1 MKGLQPKGIARR
13 NKMLLAAIQLFLEQG
28 YEKTT
33 TAQIAR
39 AAGMSPTSFFAA
51 FENKEALLLTL
62 TQIMFENQFAKAR
75 TFAKDMEPL
84 MVYCLET
91 SLQIYITELS
101 EPLREIYV
109 MAYTLPSTT
118 EYILKSTA
126 VQIKAIFSPFMPD
139 AEDKDFYE
147 MDIASG
153 SIMRG
158 FMARK
163 CDMYFTVQKKISR
176 FLECCLKLYDVPKE
190 KRASLIEAVLAFDLH
205 SEAKRLIDEII
216 AKAETGLEKAIEST
230 INEKTKKR
238 KRIITEVGY
247 VQKDENKEK
256 AGGVNNAYY
265 AVCVFKRDDG
275 CDGGAGSVACSR
287 NAYYGQGEL

>member
-1 MKGLQPKGIARR
+1 MKGLQPKGVARR

-33 TAQIAR
+33 TAQISK

-84 MVYCLET
+84 
-91 SLQIYITELS
+91 
-101 EPLREIYV
+101 REIYV

-126 VQIKAIFSPFMPD
+126 VQIKAIFSPFMPG

-163 CDMYFTVQKKISR
+163 CDMYFTVQKKIER
-176 FLECCLKLYDVPKE
+176 FLECCLKLYNVPKE

-205 SEAKRLIDEII
+205 SVAKRLIDEII
-216 AKAETGLEKAIEST
+216 AKAETGLEKAIESS
-230 INEKTKKR
+230 INEKSQN
-238 KRIITEVGY
+238 G
-247 VQKDENKEK
+247 
-256 AGGVNNAYY
+256 
-265 AVCVFKRDDG
+265 
-275 CDGGAGSVACSR
+275 
-287 NAYYGQGEL
+287 

>member
-13 NKMLLAAIQLFLEQG
+13 NKMLLAAIQLFLDQG

-75 TFAKDMEPL
+75 AFAKDMEPL

-163 CDMYFTVQKKISR
+163 CDMYFTVRKKIER
-176 FLECCLKLYDVPKE
+176 FL
-190 KRASLIEAVLAFDLH
+190 ASLIEAVLAFDLH
-205 SEAKRLIDEII
+205 SVAKRLIDEII
-216 AKAETGLEKAIEST
+216 AKAETGLEKAIESS
-230 INEKTKKR
+230 INEKSQN
-238 KRIITEVGY
+238 G
-247 VQKDENKEK
+247 
-256 AGGVNNAYY
+256 
-265 AVCVFKRDDG
+265 
-275 CDGGAGSVACSR
+275 
-287 NAYYGQGEL
+287 

>member
-13 NKMLLAAIQLFLEQG
+13 NKMLLAAIQLFLDQG

-39 AAGMSPTSFFAA
+39 AAGMSPTSFFAV

-75 TFAKDMEPL
+75 AFAKDMEPL

-153 SIMRG
+153 SIKRG

-205 SEAKRLIDEII
+205 SVAKRLIDEII
-216 AKAETGLEKAIEST
+216 AKAETGLEKAIESS
-230 INEKTKKR
+230 INEKSQN
-238 KRIITEVGY
+238 G
-247 VQKDENKEK
+247 
-256 AGGVNNAYY
+256 
-265 AVCVFKRDDG
+265 
-275 CDGGAGSVACSR
+275 
-287 NAYYGQGEL
+287 

>member
-39 AAGMSPTSFFAA
+39 AVGMSPTSFFAA

-75 TFAKDMEPL
+75 AFAKDMEPL

-126 VQIKAIFSPFMPD
+126 VQIKAIFSPFMPE

-205 SEAKRLIDEII
+205 SVAKRLIDEII

-230 INEKTKKR
+230 INEKSQN
-238 KRIITEVGY
+238 G
-247 VQKDENKEK
+247 
-256 AGGVNNAYY
+256 
-265 AVCVFKRDDG
+265 
-275 CDGGAGSVACSR
+275 
-287 NAYYGQGEL
+287 

>member
-13 NKMLLAAIQLFLEQG
+13 NKMLLAAIQLFLDQG

-39 AAGMSPTSFFAA
+39 AAGMSPTSFFTA

-62 TQIMFENQFAKAR
+62 TQIMFENQFAKTRA
-75 TFAKDMEPL
+75 FAKDMEPL

-205 SEAKRLIDEII
+205 SVAKRLIDEII
-216 AKAETGLEKAIEST
+216 AKAETGLEKAIESS
-230 INEKTKKR
+230 INEKSQN
-238 KRIITEVGY
+238 G
-247 VQKDENKEK
+247 
-256 AGGVNNAYY
+256 
-265 AVCVFKRDDG
+265 
-275 CDGGAGSVACSR
+275 
-287 NAYYGQGEL
+287 

>member
-33 TAQIAR
+33 TAQISK

-51 FENKEALLLTL
+51 FENKEALMLTL
-62 TQIMFENQFAKAR
+62 TKIMFDSQFAKAR
-75 TFAKDMEPL
+75 SFAKELEPL

-101 EPLREIYV
+101 EPLRELYV
-109 MAYTLPSTT
+109 VAYTLPSTS
-118 EYILKSTA
+118 EYIYKSTS
-126 VQIKAIFSPFMPD
+126 VQIKAIFSPFMPG

-158 FMARK
+158 FMAKK

-176 FLECCLKLYDVPKE
+176 FLECCLKLYDVPTE
-190 KRASLIEAVLAFDLH
+190 KRKSLIEAVLAFDL
-205 SEAKRLIDEII
+205 STVAQKLIEEIV
-216 AKAETGLEKAIEST
+216 AKAETGLEKAIE
-230 INEKTKKR
+230 
-238 KRIITEVGY
+238 
-247 VQKDENKEK
+247 
-256 AGGVNNAYY
+256 
-265 AVCVFKRDDG
+265 
-275 CDGGAGSVACSR
+275 
-287 NAYYGQGEL
+287 GET

>member
-13 NKMLLAAIQLFLEQG
+13 NKMLLAAIQLFLDQG

-39 AAGMSPTSFFAA
+39 AAGMSPTSFFVA

-75 TFAKDMEPL
+75 AFAKDMEPL

-126 VQIKAIFSPFMPD
+126 VQIKAIFSPFMPE

-163 CDMYFTVQKKISR
+163 CDMYFTVQKKIER

-205 SEAKRLIDEII
+205 SVAKRLIDEII

-230 INEKTKKR
+230 INEKN
-238 KRIITEVGY
+238 
-247 VQKDENKEK
+247 EN
-256 AGGVNNAYY
+256 G
-265 AVCVFKRDDG
+265 
-275 CDGGAGSVACSR
+275 
-287 NAYYGQGEL
+287 

>member
-1 MKGLQPKGIARR
+1 MKGLQPKGVARR

-33 TAQIAR
+33 TAQISK
-39 AAGMSPTSFFAA
+39 AAGMSLTSFFAA

-101 EPLREIYV
+101 DPLREIYV

-126 VQIKAIFSPFMPD
+126 VQIKAIFSPFMPG

-158 FMARK
+158 FMAKK
-163 CDMYFTVQKKISR
+163 CDMYFTITKKIRR
-176 FLECCLKLYDVPKE
+176 FLECSLKLYDVPLE
-190 KRASLIEAVLAFDLH
+190 KRNCLIEAVLAFDL
-205 SEAKRLIDEII
+205 STVAQKLIKEII

-230 INEKTKKR
+230 
-238 KRIITEVGY
+238 
-247 VQKDENKEK
+247 
-256 AGGVNNAYY
+256 
-265 AVCVFKRDDG
+265 
-275 CDGGAGSVACSR
+275 
-287 NAYYGQGEL
+287 

>member
-39 AAGMSPTSFFAA
+39 ASGMSPTSFFAA

-62 TQIMFENQFAKAR
+62 TQIMFDNQFAKAR
-75 TFAKDMEPL
+75 AFAKDMEPL

-163 CDMYFTVQKKISR
+163 CDMYFTVQKKIER

-205 SEAKRLIDEII
+205 SVAKRLIDEIV
-216 AKAETGLEKAIEST
+216 ARAETGLEKAIEST
-230 INEKTKKR
+230 INEK
-238 KRIITEVGY
+238 
-247 VQKDENKEK
+247 NEK
-256 AGGVNNAYY
+256 SKNG
-265 AVCVFKRDDG
+265 
-275 CDGGAGSVACSR
+275 
-287 NAYYGQGEL
+287 

>member
-51 FENKEALLLTL
+51 FEEMEVLLLTL

-75 TFAKDMEPL
+75 AFAKDMEPL

-118 EYILKSTA
+118 EYILKITA
-126 VQIKAIFSPFMPD
+126 VQIKAIFSLFMPD

-163 CDMYFTVQKKISR
+163 CDMYFTVQKKIER

-190 KRASLIEAVLAFDLH
+190 KRVSLIEAVLAFDLH
-205 SEAKRLIDEII
+205 SVAKRLIDEII

-230 INEKTKKR
+230 INEN
-238 KRIITEVGY
+238 G
-247 VQKDENKEK
+247 
-256 AGGVNNAYY
+256 
-265 AVCVFKRDDG
+265 
-275 CDGGAGSVACSR
+275 
-287 NAYYGQGEL
+287 

>member
-51 FENKEALLLTL
+51 FENNHLQVLPIFC
-62 TQIMFENQFAKAR
+62 QVFENQFAKAR
-75 TFAKDMEPL
+75 AFAKDMEPL

-126 VQIKAIFSPFMPD
+126 VQIKAIFSLFMPE

-163 CDMYFTVQKKISR
+163 CDMYFTVQKKIER

-205 SEAKRLIDEII
+205 SVAKRLIDEII

-230 INEKTKKR
+230 INEN
-238 KRIITEVGY
+238 G
-247 VQKDENKEK
+247 
-256 AGGVNNAYY
+256 
-265 AVCVFKRDDG
+265 
-275 CDGGAGSVACSR
+275 
-287 NAYYGQGEL
+287 

>member
-13 NKMLLAAIQLFLEQG
+13 NKMLLAAIQLFLDQG

-39 AAGMSPTSFFAA
+39 AAGMSPTSFFAS

-75 TFAKDMEPL
+75 TFAKDMESL

-163 CDMYFTVQKKISR
+163 CDIYFTVQKKISR

-205 SEAKRLIDEII
+205 SVAKRLIDEII
-216 AKAETGLEKAIEST
+216 AKAETGLEKAIESS
-230 INEKTKKR
+230 INEKSQN
-238 KRIITEVGY
+238 G
-247 VQKDENKEK
+247 
-256 AGGVNNAYY
+256 
-265 AVCVFKRDDG
+265 
-275 CDGGAGSVACSR
+275 
-287 NAYYGQGEL
+287 

>member
-13 NKMLLAAIQLFLEQG
+13 NKMLLAAIQLFLDQG

-39 AAGMSPTSFFAA
+39 AAGMSPTSLFAA

-75 TFAKDMEPL
+75 AFAKDMEPL

-163 CDMYFTVQKKISR
+163 CDMYFTVRKKIER

-205 SEAKRLIDEII
+205 SVAKRLIDEII
-216 AKAETGLEKAIEST
+216 AKAETGLEKAIESS
-230 INEKTKKR
+230 INEKSQN
-238 KRIITEVGY
+238 G
-247 VQKDENKEK
+247 
-256 AGGVNNAYY
+256 
-265 AVCVFKRDDG
+265 
-275 CDGGAGSVACSR
+275 
-287 NAYYGQGEL
+287 

>member
-33 TAQIAR
+33 TAQISK

-62 TQIMFENQFAKAR
+62 TKIMFDSQFAKAR
-75 TFAKDMEPL
+75 SFAKELEPL

-101 EPLREIYV
+101 EPLRELYV
-109 MAYTLPSTT
+109 MAYTLPSTS
-118 EYILKSTA
+118 EYIYKSTSA
-126 VQIKAIFSPFMPD
+126 QIKAIFSPFMPG

-153 SIMRG
+153 SVMRG
-158 FMARK
+158 FMAKK

-176 FLECCLKLYDVPKE
+176 FLECCLKLYDVPEE
-190 KRASLIEAVLAFDLH
+190 KRKSLIEAVLAFDL
-205 SEAKRLIDEII
+205 SAVARKLIDEIVT
-216 AKAETGLEKAIEST
+216 KAETGLEKAIEGET
-230 INEKTKKR
+230 EKS
-238 KRIITEVGY
+238 E
-247 VQKDENKEK
+247 
-256 AGGVNNAYY
+256 
-265 AVCVFKRDDG
+265 
-275 CDGGAGSVACSR
+275 
-287 NAYYGQGEL
+287 

>member
-39 AAGMSPTSFFAA
+39 ASGMSPTSFFAA

-62 TQIMFENQFAKAR
+62 TQIMFDNQFAKAR
-75 TFAKDMEPL
+75 AFAKDMEPL

-126 VQIKAIFSPFMPD
+126 VQIKAIFSPFMPE

-163 CDMYFTVQKKISR
+163 CDMYFTVQKKIER

-205 SEAKRLIDEII
+205 SVAKRLIDEIV
-216 AKAETGLEKAIEST
+216 ARAETGLEKAIEST
-230 INEKTKKR
+230 INEK
-238 KRIITEVGY
+238 
-247 VQKDENKEK
+247 NEK
-256 AGGVNNAYY
+256 NEKSKN
-265 AVCVFKRDDG
+265 
-275 CDGGAGSVACSR
+275 
-287 NAYYGQGEL
+287 E

>member
-13 NKMLLAAIQLFLEQG
+13 NKMLLAAIQLFLDQG

-51 FENKEALLLTL
+51 FEKKEALLLTL

-75 TFAKDMEPL
+75 AFAKDMEPL

-126 VQIKAIFSPFMPD
+126 VQIKAIFSPFMTD

-163 CDMYFTVQKKISR
+163 CDMYFTVQKKIER

-205 SEAKRLIDEII
+205 SVAKRLIDEII
-216 AKAETGLEKAIEST
+216 AKAETGLEKAIESS
-230 INEKTKKR
+230 INEKSQN
-238 KRIITEVGY
+238 G
-247 VQKDENKEK
+247 
-256 AGGVNNAYY
+256 
-265 AVCVFKRDDG
+265 
-275 CDGGAGSVACSR
+275 
-287 NAYYGQGEL
+287 